1 MVKPT
6 LIFSLFYTISFIYP
20 VYFYP
25 SPLII
30 QEICRWTNHIVWAI
44 FLLDYLVMFKLAPNK
59 KKFVSTHIFEL
70 ILVALPFVRM
80 LRPLRAVVFIG
91 QAGFRSRR
99 QLLRNIWWVVS
110 VASLL
115 MIIIMGAAILDIERS
130 VPNSN
135 IKTPSDAIWW
145 AFVTI
150 TTVGYGDVYPTTGA
164 GRILGS
170 FVLISGVAIVGIVT
184 ASIAATFVRSDEAE
198 LEEADMK
205 ALLKR
210 LNRIEKKIDDLE
222 K

>member
-1 MVKPT
+1 MAKPT
-6 LIFSLFYTISFIYP
+6 LIFSLIYTISFIYP

-25 SPLII
+25 SPSII
-30 QEICRWTNHIVWAI
+30 QQVCRWTNHIVWAI

-150 TTVGYGDVYPTTGA
+150 TTVGYGDKYPVSTEGRLVAGFLIVFGVIMLATITGA
-164 GRILGS
+164 LAAWILGQK
-170 FVLISGVAIVGIVT
+170 IE
-184 ASIAATFVRSDEAE
+184 DE
-198 LEEADMK
+198 D
-205 ALLKR
+205 
-210 LNRIEKKIDDLE
+210 
-222 K
+222 

>member
-1 MVKPT
+1 MTLKQWQNQMAKPT
-6 LIFSLFYTISFIYP
+6 LVFSLIYTISFIYP

-25 SPLII
+25 SPSII
-30 QEICRWTNHIVWAI
+30 QQVCRWTNHIVWAI

-150 TTVGYGDVYPTTGA
+150 TTVGYGDKYPVSTEGRLVAGFLIVFGVIMLATITGA
-164 GRILGS
+164 LAAWILGQK
-170 FVLISGVAIVGIVT
+170 IE
-184 ASIAATFVRSDEAE
+184 DE
-198 LEEADMK
+198 D
-205 ALLKR
+205 
-210 LNRIEKKIDDLE
+210 
-222 K
+222 

>member
-1 MVKPT
+1 MAKPT
-6 LIFSLFYTISFIYP
+6 LVFSLIYTISFIYP
-20 VYFYP
+20 VYVYP

-150 TTVGYGDVYPTTGA
+150 TTVGYGDKYPVSTEGRLVAGFLIVFGVIMLATITGA
-164 GRILGS
+164 LAAWILGQK
-170 FVLISGVAIVGIVT
+170 IE
-184 ASIAATFVRSDEAE
+184 DE
-198 LEEADMK
+198 D
-205 ALLKR
+205 
-210 LNRIEKKIDDLE
+210 
-222 K
+222 

>member
-1 MVKPT
+1 MTLKQWQNQMAKPT
-6 LIFSLFYTISFIYP
+6 LVFSLIYTISFIYP
-20 VYFYP
+20 VYVYP

-80 LRPLRAVVFIG
+80 LRPLRAIVFIG

-99 QLLRNIWWVVS
+99 QLLKNIWWVVS

-115 MIIIMGAAILDIERS
+115 MIIIMGAAILDIERNIS
-130 VPNSN
+130 NSN

-145 AFVTI
+145 AFITI
-150 TTVGYGDVYPTTGA
+150 TTVGYGDKYPVSNEGRLVAGFLIVFGVVMLATITGA
-164 GRILGS
+164 LAAWILS
-170 FVLISGVAIVGIVT
+170 QKIE
-184 ASIAATFVRSDEAE
+184 DE
-198 LEEADMK
+198 D
-205 ALLKR
+205 
-210 LNRIEKKIDDLE
+210 
-222 K
+222 

>member
-1 MVKPT
+1 MTLKQWQNQMAKPT
-6 LIFSLFYTISFIYP
+6 LVFSLIYTISFIYP
-20 VYFYP
+20 VYVYP

-150 TTVGYGDVYPTTGA
+150 TTVGYGDKYPVSTEGRLVAGFLIVFGVIMLATITGA
-164 GRILGS
+164 LAAWILGQK
-170 FVLISGVAIVGIVT
+170 IE
-184 ASIAATFVRSDEAE
+184 DE
-198 LEEADMK
+198 D
-205 ALLKR
+205 
-210 LNRIEKKIDDLE
+210 
-222 K
+222 

>member
-1 MVKPT
+1 MTLKQWQTQMAKPT
-6 LIFSLFYTISFIYP
+6 LVFSLIYTISFIYP
-20 VYFYP
+20 VYVYP

-150 TTVGYGDVYPTTGA
+150 TTVGYGDKYPVSIEGRLVAGFLIVFGVIMLATITGA
-164 GRILGS
+164 LAAWILGQK
-170 FVLISGVAIVGIVT
+170 IE
-184 ASIAATFVRSDEAE
+184 DE
-198 LEEADMK
+198 D
-205 ALLKR
+205 
-210 LNRIEKKIDDLE
+210 
-222 K
+222 

>member
-1 MVKPT
+1 MTLKQWQNQMAKPT
-6 LIFSLFYTISFIYP
+6 LVFSLIYTISFIYP

-150 TTVGYGDVYPTTGA
+150 TTVGYGDKYPVSTEGRLVAGFLIVFGVIMLATITGA
-164 GRILGS
+164 LAAWILGQK
-170 FVLISGVAIVGIVT
+170 IE
-184 ASIAATFVRSDEAE
+184 DE
-198 LEEADMK
+198 D
-205 ALLKR
+205 
-210 LNRIEKKIDDLE
+210 
-222 K
+222 

>member
-1 MVKPT
+1 MTLKQWQNQMAKPT
-6 LIFSLFYTISFIYP
+6 LIFSLIYTISFIYP

-150 TTVGYGDVYPTTGA
+150 TTVGYGDKYPVSTEGRLVAGFLIVFGVIMLATITGA
-164 GRILGS
+164 LAAWILGQK
-170 FVLISGVAIVGIVT
+170 IE
-184 ASIAATFVRSDEAE
+184 DE
-198 LEEADMK
+198 D
-205 ALLKR
+205 
-210 LNRIEKKIDDLE
+210 
-222 K
+222 

>member
-1 MVKPT
+1 
-6 LIFSLFYTISFIYP
+6 
-20 VYFYP
+20 
-25 SPLII
+25 
-30 QEICRWTNHIVWAI
+30 
-44 FLLDYLVMFKLAPNK
+44 LAPNK

-150 TTVGYGDVYPTTGA
+150 TTVGYGDKYPVSTEGRLVAGFLIVFGVIMLATITGA
-164 GRILGS
+164 LAAWILGQK
-170 FVLISGVAIVGIVT
+170 IE
-184 ASIAATFVRSDEAE
+184 DE
-198 LEEADMK
+198 D
-205 ALLKR
+205 
-210 LNRIEKKIDDLE
+210 
-222 K
+222 

>member
-1 MVKPT
+1 MTLKQWQNQMAKPT
-6 LIFSLFYTISFIYP
+6 LIFSLIYTISFIYP

-80 LRPLRAVVFIG
+80 LRPLRAIVFIG

-99 QLLRNIWWVVS
+99 QLLKNIWWVVS

-115 MIIIMGAAILDIERS
+115 MIIIMGAAILDIERNIS
-130 VPNSN
+130 NSN

-145 AFVTI
+145 AFITI
-150 TTVGYGDVYPTTGA
+150 TTVGYGDKYPVSNEGRLVAGFLIVFGVVMLATITGA
-164 GRILGS
+164 LAAWILGQK
-170 FVLISGVAIVGIVT
+170 IE
-184 ASIAATFVRSDEAE
+184 DE
-198 LEEADMK
+198 D
-205 ALLKR
+205 
-210 LNRIEKKIDDLE
+210 
-222 K
+222 

>member
-1 MVKPT
+1 MAKPT
-6 LIFSLFYTISFIYP
+6 LVFSLIYTISFIYP
-20 VYFYP
+20 VYVYP

-150 TTVGYGDVYPTTGA
+150 TTVGYGDKYPVSTEGRLVAGFLIVFGVIMLATITGA
-164 GRILGS
+164 LAAWKIGRAH
-170 FVLISGVAIVGIVT
+170 V
-184 ASIAATFVRSDEAE
+184 
-198 LEEADMK
+198 
-205 ALLKR
+205 
-210 LNRIEKKIDDLE
+210 
-222 K
+222 

>member
-1 MVKPT
+1 MAKPT
-6 LIFSLFYTISFIYP
+6 LIFSLIYTISFIYP

-80 LRPLRAVVFIG
+80 LRPLRAIVFIG

-99 QLLRNIWWVVS
+99 QLLKNIWWVVS

-115 MIIIMGAAILDIERS
+115 MIIIMGAAILDIERNIS
-130 VPNSN
+130 NSN

-145 AFVTI
+145 AFITI
-150 TTVGYGDVYPTTGA
+150 TTVGYGDKYPVSNEGRLVAGFLIVFGVVMLATITGA
-164 GRILGS
+164 LAAWILGQK
-170 FVLISGVAIVGIVT
+170 IE
-184 ASIAATFVRSDEAE
+184 DE
-198 LEEADMK
+198 D
-205 ALLKR
+205 
-210 LNRIEKKIDDLE
+210 
-222 K
+222 

>member
-1 MVKPT
+1 MTLKQWQNQMAKPT
-6 LIFSLFYTISFIYP
+6 LIFSLIYTISFIYP

-80 LRPLRAVVFIG
+80 LRPLRAIVFIG

-99 QLLRNIWWVVS
+99 QLLKNIWWVVS

-115 MIIIMGAAILDIERS
+115 MIIIMGAAILDIERNIS
-130 VPNSN
+130 NSN

-145 AFVTI
+145 AFITI
-150 TTVGYGDVYPTTGA
+150 TTVGYGDKYPVSNEGRLVAGFLIVFGVVMLATITGA
-164 GRILGS
+164 LAAWILS
-170 FVLISGVAIVGIVT
+170 QKIE
-184 ASIAATFVRSDEAE
+184 DE
-198 LEEADMK
+198 D
-205 ALLKR
+205 
-210 LNRIEKKIDDLE
+210 
-222 K
+222 